1 MQVDTEKIDDAV
13 LALLCLTLDTNHRA
27 WKTFDWDALQRLHRK
42 GYIADPV
49 NRAKSVLLSETGVA
63 RANALFEAMFTGHGA
78 TGQP

>member
-27 WKTFDWDALQRLHRK
+27 WKTFFWDALRRLHRK

-49 NRAKSVLLSETGVA
+49 NRAKSVLLSEAGVA
-63 RANALFEAMFTGHGA
+63 RANAMFEAMFARHSA